1 MSRPPVA
8 RILLACALLL
18 AAAPSAHGEESSA
31 AQPPPPAVTP
41 AAGQAG
47 VDAFQPNV
55 KPRLELARRNGAID
69 IDGDLEDDGWRS
81 AARAG
86 NFAEF
91 RPDNGQRPNKET
103 EVFVT
108 YDEASLYVAF
118 RCEDDPSTIRASLR
132 DRDQIWQDDYVGI
145 LLDTFR
151 DNNAYEIFLNP
162 LGIQGD
168 LKLMSGGNEDMGL
181 DLVLTSRGKITDTG
195 YQVELAI
202 PFSSLR
208 FPEAPVQT
216 WGATF
221 WRNRPRDSRENYSW
235 ASVDRGEPCFP
246 CVFGELTGITNVRRS
261 TSLSLLPGITSSQ
274 SSYRS
279 DPGDPASPF
288 RSDDAGVDVSLNAR
302 YALGSDLSA
311 SAAINPDFS
320 QIESDAGQIDVN
332 STFALFNEERRPFFG
347 EASELYQSPLSAIY
361 TRQINDP
368 SVAGRLT
375 GRVGRVAL
383 AYIGAQD
390 EHSPVMVPLEE
401 QTLLAGTALTSV
413 SNIARARMALG
424 RESSIGALLTDRR
437 FAGDGANTVGGL
449 DGRFRIHK
457 NYRIEGQL
465 LRSHTRERND
475 ARLTSELGAEGVSFD
490 GGRHTAAMDGESFD
504 GTALS
509 AQFVRDAEIWNASL
523 WHEAFS
529 PAFRADNGFIT
540 GNSTRAAGAYSS
552 LTFRPNRKFLRE
564 IVVEGNV
571 ARTWN
576 WDGLEKEGFFRP
588 QVEFGLPRQSWAW
601 VARRFFGHERFE
613 GRLFTGIERIN
624 VGFNSDWNRWL
635 SFNADIVAGDF
646 VARGLSTPVLG
657 SGKTLNARVTL
668 RPLPQLLIEPRI
680 SYADLYHPERNA
692 AGDREEIFAGYI
704 LRGRL
709 QYQFTREL
717 FLRTIVE
724 YNDFAGAMQVDPL
737 LSYKLNPYTVAFL
750 GSSHSFLDYDTE
762 VAPDQQGLSQSARTF
777 FLKFQY
783 LFQI

>member
-1 MSRPPVA
+1 MSRP
-8 RILLACALLL
+8 RLCHFLLACSLALPAVPALQ
-18 AAAPSAHGEESSA
+18 AEESTA
-31 AQPPPPAVTP
+31 NQPPPPVVGPT
-41 AAGQAG
+41 AGQAG
-47 VDAFQPNV
+47 LDAFQPNI
-55 KPRLELARRNGAID
+55 KPRLEVKRLQGAIEV
-69 IDGDLEDDGWRS
+69 DGNLEDEGWR
-81 AARAG
+81 AASRAG
-86 NFAEF
+86 NFTEF
-91 RPDNGQRPNKET
+91 RPKNRERPEKET

-108 YDEASLYVAF
+108 YDESNLFVAF
-118 RCEDDPSTIRASLR
+118 RCEDDPASIRASLR

-151 DNNAYEIFLNP
+151 DNTAYEIFLNP

-181 DLVLTSRGKITDTG
+181 DLVFRSRGKITETG

-208 FPEAPVQT
+208 FPEAPVQN

-221 WRNRPRDSRENYSW
+221 WRNRPRDNRENYSW

-246 CVFGELTGITNVRRS
+246 CAFGELTGIENVRRS
-261 TSLSLLPGITSSQ
+261 TSLSLLPGLTSSQ
-274 SSYRS
+274 ASYRA

-288 RSDDAGVDVSLNAR
+288 RADDAAVDLSLNAR

-311 SAAINPDFS
+311 SAALNPDFS

-332 STFALFNEERRPFFG
+332 TTFALFNEERRPFFG
-347 EASELYQSPLSAIY
+347 EASEMYQSPLTAIY

-401 QTLLAGTALTSV
+401 QTLLAGTSLKSV
-413 SNIARARMALG
+413 SNIVRARRALG

-437 FAGDGANTVGGL
+437 LEGQGSNTVGGL
-449 DGRFRIHK
+449 DGRFRVRK
-457 NYRIEGQL
+457 NYRIEGQML
-465 LRSHTRERND
+465 LSHTRERRD
-475 ARLTSELGAEGVSFD
+475 ARLTEQLGADGVSFD
-490 GGRHTAAMDGESFD
+490 GGARTAAMDGESFD
-504 GTALS
+504 GGALS
-509 AQFVRDAEIWNASL
+509 AQFTRDGGVWNANL
-523 WHEAFS
+523 WYEAYS
-529 PAFRADNGFIT
+529 PAFRSDNGFVT
-540 GNSTRAAGAYSS
+540 GNSTRAAGAFNS
-552 LTFRPNRKFLRE
+552 LHYRPNRKVLRE
-564 IVVEGNV
+564 LELSGNM

-576 WDGLEKEGFFRP
+576 WTGLEKEAFFRP
-588 QVEFGLPRQSWAW
+588 QLEFGLPHQSWVW
-601 VARRFFGHERFE
+601 VARRFFGRERYKE
-613 GRLFTGIERIN
+613 VAFTGIERIN
-624 VGFNSDWNRWL
+624 VGISSDWNRWL
-635 SFNADIVAGDF
+635 SFNSDIVAGDF
-646 VARGLSTPVLG
+646 VARGTEVPVLG
-657 SGKTLNARVTL
+657 RGKTLSARVTL
-668 RPLPQLLIEPRI
+668 KPLSQLLLEPRLTF
-680 SYADLYHPERNA
+680 ADLYYPDKDAQGNR
-692 AGDREEIFAGYI
+692 REIYSGYI
-704 LRGRL
+704 LRARL

-724 YNDFAGAMQVDPL
+724 YNDFGRSLQVDPL

-750 GSSHSFLDYDTE
+750 GSSHALQDYD
-762 VAPDQQGLSQSARTF
+762 ADSSPGHAGLAQVARTF